1 VTEFEAVVLSV
12 DGWSIV
18 GLTWDLMSEKAA
30 EVIDVRE
37 EMALAVE
44 FCVVFL

>member
-1 VTEFEAVVLSV
+1 
-12 DGWSIV
+12 
-18 GLTWDLMSEKAA
+18 MSEKAA

-37 EMALAVE
+37 EMALAADVE